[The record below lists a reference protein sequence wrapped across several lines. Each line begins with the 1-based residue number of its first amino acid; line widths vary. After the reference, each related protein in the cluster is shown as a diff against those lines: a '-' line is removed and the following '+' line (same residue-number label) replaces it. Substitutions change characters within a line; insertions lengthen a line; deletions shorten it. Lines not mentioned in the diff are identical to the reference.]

1 MGPCILPEPTPE
13 TLRACQVHT
22 EQSAAQN
29 WTGLWPQ
36 DQSQEGQDEVQTG
49 EPHTHPSPDVGGGSS
64 SLQGAD
70 CEPTG
75 RLAHAS
81 LAWPWRGD
89 PCGWMVLTLSPCHL
103 HRAGGKGMRGS
114 PAGLLCGAARLGLPE
129 APGQLETPRLR
140 EGGGDREKER
150 RGLYSLRAPPADS
163 WQGHHT
169 SVLQPQGA
177 GCSPPRSASPGTGSS
192 TGCLDENTALLTP

>member
-1 MGPCILPEPTPE
+1 VRTVHVRKGPGSVHSGPWSRRPGSDPRASGPGTSSDGAPAQSP
-13 TLRACQVHT
+13 LR
-22 EQSAAQN
+22 
-29 WTGLWPQ
+29 
-36 DQSQEGQDEVQTG
+36 
-49 EPHTHPSPDVGGGSS
+49 GGREKRHVPGV
-64 SLQGAD
+64 D
-70 CEPTG
+70 
-75 RLAHAS
+75 R
-81 LAWPWRGD
+81 
-89 PCGWMVLTLSPCHL
+89 LTLSPCHL

-150 RGLYSLRAPPADS
+150 GGLYSLRAPPADS

>member
-64 SLQGAD
+64 SLQGAG

-89 PCGWMVLTLSPCHL
+89 PCGWMVLTLSPCQPGALHCRDPHPESQGEAGPHL
-103 HRAGGKGMRGS
+103 LPGCPECGQWTQVQPILTLGS
-114 PAGLLCGAARLGLPE
+114 RKRP
-129 APGQLETPRLR
+129 
-140 EGGGDREKER
+140 
-150 RGLYSLRAPPADS
+150 SL
-163 WQGHHT
+163 
-169 SVLQPQGA
+169 
-177 GCSPPRSASPGTGSS
+177 SA
-192 TGCLDENTALLTP
+192 

>member
-1 MGPCILPEPTPE
+1 MGIQGAALATVISQGV
-13 TLRACQVHT
+13 TAIWGLSYYLRGK
-22 EQSAAQN
+22 SN
-29 WTGLWPQ
+29 LKFIK
-36 DQSQEGQDEVQTG
+36 
-49 EPHTHPSPDVGGGSS
+49 S
-64 SLQGAD
+64 SLKLNSKLVKEIFAIGGA
-70 CEPTG
+70 PAQSPLRGG
-75 RLAHAS
+75 REKRHV
-81 LAWPWRGD
+81 PGVDR
-89 PCGWMVLTLSPCHL
+89 LTLSPCHL

-150 RGLYSLRAPPADS
+150 GGLYSLRAPPADS